1 MVFWVFLDV
10 FGNFGKIT
18 TFGKT
23 TSPSKNTFLDGYMYN
38 MVVMWILLSLY
49 VQIWLYYVDI
59 NVYKPPILIATYL
72 VIDVVADKA
81 A

>member
-1 MVFWVFLDV
+1 MVFLGFLDV

-38 MVVMWILLSLY
+38 IGG
-49 VQIWLYYVDI
+49 YVDI
-59 NVYKPPILIATYL
+59 IVALCADMVILCGY
-72 VIDVVADKA
+72 
-81 A
+81 

>member
-1 MVFWVFLDV
+1 MVFLGFLDV

-38 MVVMWILLSLY
+38 IGGYVDTNGLVMCNIYGYTMWILMSISHLY
-49 VQIWLYYVDI
+49 
-59 NVYKPPILIATYL
+59 
-72 VIDVVADKA
+72 
-81 A
+81 

>member
-1 MVFWVFLDV
+1 MVFLGFLDV

-38 MVVMWILLSLY
+38 IGG
-49 VQIWLYYVDI
+49 YVDI
-59 NVYKPPILIATYL
+59 IDALCAILM
-72 VIDVVADKA
+72 VILCGY
-81 A
+81 

>member
-1 MVFWVFLDV
+1 MVFLGFLDV

-38 MVVMWILLSLY
+38 MVV
-49 VQIWLYYVDI
+49 YVDI
-59 NVYKPPILIATYL
+59 IVTLCA
-72 VIDVVADKA
+72 DVVILCGY
-81 A
+81 

>member
-1 MVFWVFLDV
+1 MVFLGFLDV

-38 MVVMWILLSLY
+38 IGGLCGYYCHLMGLNVMVILCGY
-49 VQIWLYYVDI
+49 
-59 NVYKPPILIATYL
+59 
-72 VIDVVADKA
+72 
-81 A
+81 